1 MAKKKGIHPLP
12 VIAAISGVALGV
24 YFARGPWKVYE
35 KQQKD
40 IAKLDNELRDLQD
53 EEIAKREKED
63 MKNPVKKE
71 EGARRIGLVPK
82 GEVPL

>member
-1 MAKKKGIHPLP
+1 MAKKKGVHPLP
-12 VIAAISGVALGV
+12 VIAAICGVSLGV
-24 YFARGPWKVYE
+24 YFARGPWKVYQNQDRE
-35 KQQKD
+35 IKR
-40 IAKLDNELRDLQD
+40 LDSELKHLQD

>member
-12 VIAAISGVALGV
+12 VIAAVCGIGLGV
-24 YFARGPWKVYE
+24 YLARGPWKVYQ
-35 KQQKD
+35 KQEKD
-40 IAKLDNELRDLQD
+40 IAKLDSELKNLQD

-63 MKNPVKKE
+63 LKNPVKKE